1 VGSTVAEHPTWV
13 DTGLIGDDSGQM
25 VDRFE
30 VDDDRHPEMVVIL
43 AGTNDGYPDWALCSG
58 LGQFCLRAETSIRLR
73 LRSYSADRS
82 LKM

>member
-58 LGQFCLRAETSIRLR
+58 LGQFCLRGGNLNPA
-73 LRSYSADRS
+73 SAKVIWRG
-82 LKM
+82 

>member
-13 DTGLIGDDSGQM
+13 DTGLISDDFGQM

-43 AGTNDGYPDWALCSG
+43 LCSG
-58 LGQFCLRAETSIRLR
+58 LGQFCLRAETSIRLP
-73 LRSYSADRS
+73 LRSYGADR
-82 LKM
+82 